1 MQRNLDENT
10 WSAALPMRF
19 VNMKEMGCFTND
31 LAFINNK
38 IFLVG
43 IEMILKIDDLEEALA
58 KFYGKVSNIPG
69 FIIMFIQWFGINLR
83 DSKLFDNENTAQK
96 DMMLMNIMK
105 NYLY

>member
-1 MQRNLDENT
+1 
-10 WSAALPMRF
+10 MRF

-31 LAFINNK
+31 LKFINNK
-38 IFLVG
+38 IFG
-43 IEMILKIDDLEEALA
+43 WYRDDIKDSDLEEALA

-83 DSKLFDNENTAQK
+83 DSNNLIMKIAQK